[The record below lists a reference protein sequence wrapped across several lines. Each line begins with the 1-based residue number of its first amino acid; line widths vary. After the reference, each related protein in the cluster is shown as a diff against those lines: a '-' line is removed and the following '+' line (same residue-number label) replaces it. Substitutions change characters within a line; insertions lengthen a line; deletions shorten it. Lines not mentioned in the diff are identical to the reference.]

1 LHQCS
6 VPESKGLY
14 YDPNGYRKVAGDT
27 CIGGIA
33 HVGTQLT
40 CPAWAFQKKGIG
52 WFKSIVYLMLVGV
65 VGALFIM
72 TERGRQT
79 LSLVAIVCQNA
90 LNMLLGLCS
99 KDSSQHGYAPVSRHD
114 DYDDEVSFRKK
125 STPGRECPPRVC
137 RVFFLCVLP
146 PCVATMCCHHVL
158 PPCVVPVYCPRVL
171 SPCVY
176 FLFLCCPLGV
186 PILHALC
193 SMLLWFEMKGLN

>member
-1 LHQCS
+1 
-6 VPESKGLY
+6 
-14 YDPNGYRKVAGDT
+14 
-27 CIGGIA
+27 
-33 HVGTQLT
+33 
-40 CPAWAFQKKGIG
+40 
-52 WFKSIVYLMLVGV
+52 MLVGV

-125 STPGRECPPRVC
+125 STPGRECPPVPC
-137 RVFFLCVLP
+137 APCFVVV
-146 PCVATMCCHHVL
+146 CVATLC
-158 PPCVVPVYCPRVL
+158 CPRV
-171 SPCVY
+171 SISCVY
-176 FLFLCCPLGV
+176 IVCFPRVSISCVYVVLFLCCPLGV
-186 PILHALC
+186 PMLHALC